1 MLARAI
7 FDALSL
13 QPVIMYMDILGK
25 ENAGEL
31 KAEKQPV
38 RNSRKSTLKKQGKI
52 LPKALTTYIS
62 RENLIG

>member
-38 RNSRKSTLKKQGKI
+38 RLTKNAIKTTRAKI
-52 LPKALTTYIS
+52 LIYRIS
-62 RENLIG
+62 NSFRLPFKYR